1 MTTKKNLVKL
11 ALMSTLTAGIMSFS
25 FALTSCSDD
34 VLDNGSVEPVSAQQ
48 GDYSNYEPYGLTYH
62 NFDSDND
69 VQILNAD
76 TTEIA
81 VKKSLADKLGITNFE
96 NHPIGIWDS
105 PSHMAYGRK
114 GLKQELVGD
123 TYIIKV
129 GTVTTAELIGD
140 KAAQISTDL
149 YVNEDAQA
157 VATRAA
163 EDNIPEFAAKYVDE
177 NNMVHPAAILYT
189 DPYGYDK
196 EYHVDGDLPSASA
209 TRAAQSGEYQY
220 VTPEE
225 LLKSTRASIHPRI
238 LSINSELE
246 FDKKFQLGECE
257 GDSINVAGKIPV
269 EFNLNYFL
277 TLNGGIKWKGILPY
291 PTIKKFETGFD
302 GNFGFHPEF
311 TIGFSKEFKLPEDK
325 EKVKLASFR
334 GYTFTFVIGVIPVAV
349 TVNPNLYLKF
359 DASVKGSAHLKCKY
373 DYSNWFKAGCRYEGK
388 WSTFKEFEEIENEFT
403 MFQPELEFS
412 AEAGVG
418 LYLAADVKIYD
429 VAGPEIGVGPH
440 LGAEASI
447 KISPEGIDWNAEVK
461 LKVQA
466 WAGAKIEILGYEL
479 AEWHETFNIVGP
491 WTLLKFPSDGSEHK
505 CEGEVKKEKMKSQW
519 DEFVKVYTE
528 KYDTAFSN
536 RLSNVVLMHIE
547 GTDKT
552 YEDGLMDM
560 YSKFDFWMNPKTRDA
575 YIPGVKVLPVDINN
589 KETRDRFKEQFDR
602 LESEE
607 KQSSEKYWRRT
618 NWDQIK
624 KAFSENGV
632 ILSMKGIDKNWSDK
646 TLEDARQA
654 FNNKFN
660 REPKQTK
667 EDISWLL
674 DYYLKK
680 VDAKIAPDLKK
691 HQGII
696 NTVKTCD
703 KLQSLMKTA
712 DYNSMA
718 LNYAIWVTMKFNY
731 DINQLKAGVKD
742 AKMEKFAD
750 CINAYYITTLYNYK

>member
-1 MTTKKNLVKL
+1 MTTKKNLVKSMFMNIL
-11 ALMSTLTAGIMSFS
+11 AAGIFSFS
-25 FALTSCSDD
+25 FVFTSCNDD
-34 VLDNGSVEPVSAQQ
+34 DILDSGTAEPVSAQQ

-69 VQILNAD
+69 VQILDAD

-129 GTVTTAELIGD
+129 GKVTTAELIGD

-196 EYHVDGDLPSASA
+196 DYHLEGDMPSASA
-209 TRAAQSGEYQY
+209 TRAAQNGEYQY
-220 VTPEE
+220 ATPEE
-225 LLKSTRASIHPRI
+225 LLKDTRASIHPRI
-238 LSINSELE
+238 LSIDSELK
-246 FDKKFQLGECE
+246 FDKKFQLGKCE
-257 GDSINVAGKIPV
+257 GDSINIAGKIPV

-311 TIGFSKEFKLPEDK
+311 TIGFSKEFKLPDDK

-373 DYSNWFKAGCRYEGK
+373 DYSNRFKAGCRYEGE
-388 WSTFKEFEEIENEFT
+388 WSTFKEFEELENEFT
-403 MFQPELEFS
+403 LCRPELEFT

-418 LYLAADVKIYD
+418 LFLAADVKIYD
-429 VAGPEIGVGPH
+429 VVGPEIGVGPR

-447 KISPEGIDWNAEVK
+447 NINPEGIDWNAEVK
-461 LKVQA
+461 LTVQA

-479 AEWHETFNIVGP
+479 AEWHETFDIVGP
-491 WTLLKFPSDGSEHK
+491 WTLLKFPSDGTEHK
-505 CEGEVKKEKMKSQW
+505 SPKEKRSEYIETEIDKM
-519 DEFVKVYTE
+519 VKTINE
-528 KYDTAFSN
+528 KYDKTFMN
-536 RLSNVVLMHIE
+536 RIEQVIMMEMALYGGTHDEYLTKIYESFCDVLYGEMRNKMFDAAKNDPIKALEADADNAEVRQRINDWLKKKESSVKYNYEHKDAIE
-547 GTDKT
+547 
-552 YEDGLMDM
+552 YH
-560 YSKFDFWMNPKTRDA
+560 NQIRDA
-575 YIPGVKVLPVDINN
+575 VLSSPQILDEIRNNEYSYDYFEYAWRDFNNEFNRVPDINE
-589 KETRDRFKEQFDR
+589 KDFKWLIDRTT
-602 LESEE
+602 
-607 KQSSEKYWRRT
+607 KYYVKAM
-618 NWDQIK
+618 IGPASK
-624 KAFSENGV
+624 K
-632 ILSMKGIDKNWSDK
+632 
-646 TLEDARQA
+646 
-654 FNNKFN
+654 
-660 REPKQTK
+660 
-667 EDISWLL
+667 
-674 DYYLKK
+674 
-680 VDAKIAPDLKK
+680 
-691 HQGII
+691 
-696 NTVKTCD
+696 
-703 KLQSLMKTA
+703 
-712 DYNSMA
+712 
-718 LNYAIWVTMKFNY
+718 
-731 DINQLKAGVKD
+731 
-742 AKMEKFAD
+742 
-750 CINAYYITTLYNYK
+750 

>member
-1 MTTKKNLVKL
+1 MKKNSIMVKL
-11 ALMSTLTAGIMSFS
+11 ALMSTLTAGIFSFS

-34 VLDNGSVEPVSAQQ
+34 VLDNGTVEPVSAQQ

-123 TYIIKV
+123 IYIIKV
-129 GTVTTAELIGD
+129 GKVTTAELIGD

-196 EYHVDGDLPSASA
+196 DYHLEGDMPSASA
-209 TRAAQSGEYQY
+209 TRAAQTGEYQY
-220 VTPEE
+220 ATPEE
-225 LLKSTRASIHPRI
+225 LLKDTRASIHPRI
-238 LSINSELE
+238 LSIDSELK
-246 FDKKFQLGECE
+246 FDKKFQLGKCE
-257 GDSINVAGKIPV
+257 GDSINIAGKIPV

-277 TLNGGIKWKGILPY
+277 TLNAGIKWAGIIPY
-291 PTIKKFETGFD
+291 PAIKKFETGFD

-311 TIGFSKEFKLPEDK
+311 TIGFSKEFKLPDDK

-334 GYTFTFVIGVIPVAV
+334 GYTFTFVIGVIPVAI

-373 DYSNWFKAGCRYEGK
+373 DYSNRFKAGCRYEGK
-388 WSTFKEFEEIENEFT
+388 WSTFKEFEELENEFT
-403 MFQPELEFS
+403 LCRPELEFT

-418 LYLAADVKIYD
+418 LFLAADVKIYD
-429 VAGPEIGVGPH
+429 VVGPEIGVGPR

-447 KISPEGIDWNAEVK
+447 NINPEGIDWNAEVK
-461 LKVQA
+461 LTVQA

-479 AEWHETFNIVGP
+479 AEWHETFDIVGP
-491 WTLLKFPSDGSEHK
+491 WTLLKFPSDGTEHK
-505 CEGEVKKEKMKSQW
+505 SPAKKQEEFLLDTYVKMFNEI
-519 DEFVKVYTE
+519 DE
-528 KYDTAFSN
+528 KYDTTFLN
-536 RLSNVVLMHIE
+536 RLENVILIYTQMNNETREESYLGVYEAFDKKLDPEKYSMAKGRMKFKKYVLDANNE
-547 GTDKT
+547 
-552 YEDGLMDM
+552 E
-560 YSKFDFWMNPKTRDA
+560 TRA
-575 YIPGVKVLPVDINN
+575 KVLDIL
-589 KETRDRFKEQFDR
+589 KSIEEGAISSYDRYCKQKNIDEIMEI
-602 LESEE
+602 LKANEE
-607 KQSSEKYWRRT
+607 V
-618 NWDQIK
+618 K
-624 KAFSENGV
+624 KARGNMHNSLFEYELALALQDFRN
-632 ILSMKGIDKNWSDK
+632 
-646 TLEDARQA
+646 Q
-654 FNNKFN
+654 FNC
-660 REPKQTK
+660 EPQQTA
-667 EDISWLL
+667 E
-674 DYYLKK
+674 
-680 VDAKIAPDLKK
+680 DLKWLVERAIK
-691 HQGII
+691 HLSSPTI
-696 NTVKTCD
+696 N
-703 KLQSLMKTA
+703 
-712 DYNSMA
+712 
-718 LNYAIWVTMKFNY
+718 
-731 DINQLKAGVKD
+731 KACAPEK
-742 AKMEKFAD
+742 AKK
-750 CINAYYITTLYNYK
+750 

>member
-1 MTTKKNLVKL
+1 MKKNSIMVKQV
-11 ALMSTLTAGIMSFS
+11 LMSIVTAGIITFPFG
-25 FALTSCSDD
+25 FASCSDD
-34 VLDNGSVEPVSAQQ
+34 ALDNSMVEPVSAQQ

-62 NFDSDND
+62 NFDSEDD

-129 GTVTTAELIGD
+129 GKTTTAELIGD

-196 EYHVDGDLPSASA
+196 DYHLEGDMPSASA
-209 TRAAQSGEYQY
+209 TRAAQTGEYQY
-220 VTPEE
+220 ATPEE
-225 LLKSTRASIHPRI
+225 LLKDTRASIHPRI
-238 LSINSELE
+238 LSIDSELK
-246 FDKKFQLGECE
+246 FDKKFQLGKCE
-257 GDSINVAGKIPV
+257 GDSINIAGKIPV

-277 TLNGGIKWKGILPY
+277 TLNAGIKWAGIIPY

-311 TIGFSKEFKLPEDK
+311 TIGFSKEFKLPDDK

-373 DYSNWFKAGCRYEGK
+373 AYSNRFKAGCRYEGK
-388 WSTFKEFEEIENEFT
+388 WSTFKEFEELENEFT
-403 MFQPELEFS
+403 LCRPELEFS

-418 LYLAADVKIYD
+418 LFLAADVKIYD
-429 VAGPEIGVGPH
+429 VAGPEIGVGPR

-447 KISPEGIDWNAEVK
+447 NINPEGIDWNAEVK
-461 LKVQA
+461 LTVQA

-479 AEWHETFNIVGP
+479 AEWHTTFDIVGP
-491 WTLLKFPSDGSEHK
+491 WTLLKFPSDGTEHK
-505 CEGEVKKEKMKSQW
+505 SPAKKQEEFLLDTYVKMFNEI
-519 DEFVKVYTE
+519 DE
-528 KYDTAFSN
+528 KYDTTFLN
-536 RLSNVVLMHIE
+536 RLENAVLMRAE
-547 GTDKT
+547 V
-552 YEDGLMDM
+552 
-560 YSKFDFWMNPKTRDA
+560 NNQTRDEA
-575 YIPGVKVLPVDINN
+575 YLKVYEGFDRKLDPEKYSMAKGRMNFKKYVLDANNAETRAKVLDILKSIEEGAISNY
-589 KETRDRFKEQFDR
+589 DRYCKQKNIDEIMEI
-602 LESEE
+602 LMANEE
-607 KQSSEKYWRRT
+607 V
-618 NWDQIK
+618 K
-624 KAFSENGV
+624 KARGNMSN
-632 ILSMKGIDKNWSDK
+632 SMVEYEVGLAIQDFRN
-646 TLEDARQA
+646 Q
-654 FNNKFN
+654 FNC
-660 REPKQTK
+660 EPQQ
-667 EDISWLL
+667 
-674 DYYLKK
+674 K
-680 VDAKIAPDLKK
+680 VEDLKWLVERAIK
-691 HQGII
+691 HLSSPTI
-696 NTVKTCD
+696 NK
-703 KLQSLMKTA
+703 A
-712 DYNSMA
+712 
-718 LNYAIWVTMKFNY
+718 YAPE
-731 DINQLKAGVKD
+731 KAK
-742 AKMEKFAD
+742 K
-750 CINAYYITTLYNYK
+750 

>member
-1 MTTKKNLVKL
+1 MKKNSFLVKQV
-11 ALMSTLTAGIMSFS
+11 LMSIVTAGIFSFS

-34 VLDNGSVEPVSAQQ
+34 VNDLGTPGGEFETSTP
-48 GDYSNYEPYGLTYH
+48 GDYSQYEPYGLTYH
-62 NFDSDND
+62 NFDGEDD
-69 VQILNAD
+69 VQIMNAD

-96 NHPIGIWDS
+96 NHPLGIWDS
-105 PSHMAYGRK
+105 PSHLAYGRK
-114 GLKQELVGD
+114 ALEQQLVGD

-129 GTVTTAELIGD
+129 GKVTTAELIGD
-140 KAAQISTDL
+140 KAAQLSTDL

-163 EDNIPEFAAKYVDE
+163 SDDIPDFAAKYVD
-177 NNMVHPAAILYT
+177 NDNKIHPAAILYT

-196 EYHVDGDLPSASA
+196 EYHVDGDMPSASA

-246 FDKKFQLGECE
+246 FDKKFQLGKCE

-373 DYSNWFKAGCRYEGK
+373 DYSNRFKAGCRYEGK
-388 WSTFKEFEEIENEFT
+388 WSTFKEFEELENEFT

-418 LYLAADVKIYD
+418 LFLAADVKIYD
-429 VAGPEIGVGPH
+429 VVGPEIGVGPR

-447 KISPEGIDWNAEVK
+447 NINPNGIDWNAEVK
-461 LKVQA
+461 LTVQA

-479 AEWHETFNIVGP
+479 AEWHTTFDIVGP
-491 WTLLKFPSDGSEHK
+491 WTLLKFPSDGTEHK
-505 CEGEVKKEKMKSQW
+505 SPAKKQEEFLLDNYVKMFNEI
-519 DEFVKVYTE
+519 DE
-528 KYDTAFSN
+528 KYDTTFLN
-536 RLSNVVLMHIE
+536 RLENVILIYTQMNNETREESYLGVYESFDRKLDPEKYSMAKGRMKFKKYVLDANNE
-547 GTDKT
+547 
-552 YEDGLMDM
+552 E
-560 YSKFDFWMNPKTRDA
+560 TRA
-575 YIPGVKVLPVDINN
+575 KVLDIL
-589 KETRDRFKEQFDR
+589 KSME
-602 LESEE
+602 ESAASSYNLYCQRKNIDEIYDILKANEE
-607 KQSSEKYWRRT
+607 
-618 NWDQIK
+618 IK
-624 KAFSENGV
+624 KF
-632 ILSMKGIDKNWSDK
+632 KGKMIDAQFEYELALALQDFRN
-646 TLEDARQA
+646 Q
-654 FNNKFN
+654 FNC
-660 REPKQTK
+660 EPQQ
-667 EDISWLL
+667 
-674 DYYLKK
+674 K
-680 VDAKIAPDLKK
+680 VEDLKWLVERAIK
-691 HQGII
+691 HLSSPTI
-696 NTVKTCD
+696 N
-703 KLQSLMKTA
+703 
-712 DYNSMA
+712 
-718 LNYAIWVTMKFNY
+718 
-731 DINQLKAGVKD
+731 KASAPEK
-742 AKMEKFAD
+742 AKK
-750 CINAYYITTLYNYK
+750 

>member
-1 MTTKKNLVKL
+1 
-11 ALMSTLTAGIMSFS
+11 MSIVTAGIFSFS

-34 VLDNGSVEPVSAQQ
+34 VNDLGTPGGEFETSAP
-48 GDYSNYEPYGLTYH
+48 GDYSQYEPYGLTYH
-62 NFDSDND
+62 NFDGEDD
-69 VQILNAD
+69 VQIMYAD

-96 NHPIGIWDS
+96 NHPLGIWDS
-105 PSHMAYGRK
+105 PSHLAYGRK
-114 GLKQELVGD
+114 ALEQQLVGD

-129 GTVTTAELIGD
+129 GKVTTAELIGD
-140 KAAQISTDL
+140 KAAQLSTDL

-163 EDNIPEFAAKYVDE
+163 DNNIPDFAAKYVD
-177 NNMVHPAAILYT
+177 NDNKIHPAAILYT

-246 FDKKFQLGECE
+246 FDKKFQLGKCE

-373 DYSNWFKAGCRYEGK
+373 DYSNRFKAGCRYEGK
-388 WSTFKEFEEIENEFT
+388 WSTFKEFEELENEFT

-418 LYLAADVKIYD
+418 LFLAADVKIYD
-429 VAGPEIGVGPH
+429 VAGPEIGVGPR

-447 KISPEGIDWNAEVK
+447 NINPNGIDWNAEVK
-461 LKVQA
+461 LTVQA

-479 AEWHETFNIVGP
+479 AEWHETFDIVGP
-491 WTLLKFPSDGSEHK
+491 WTLLKFPSDGTEHK
-505 CEGEVKKEKMKSQW
+505 SPAKKQEEFLLDTYVKMFNEI
-519 DEFVKVYTE
+519 DE
-528 KYDTAFSN
+528 KYDTTFLN
-536 RLSNVVLMHIE
+536 RFENVLLMRAE
-547 GTDKT
+547 RNKWTREQT
-552 YEDGLMDM
+552 Y
-560 YSKFDFWMNPKTRDA
+560 
-575 YIPGVKVLPVDINN
+575 
-589 KETRDRFKEQFDR
+589 
-602 LESEE
+602 
-607 KQSSEKYWRRT
+607 
-618 NWDQIK
+618 
-624 KAFSENGV
+624 
-632 ILSMKGIDKNWSDK
+632 
-646 TLEDARQA
+646 
-654 FNNKFN
+654 
-660 REPKQTK
+660 
-667 EDISWLL
+667 
-674 DYYLKK
+674 
-680 VDAKIAPDLKK
+680 
-691 HQGII
+691 
-696 NTVKTCD
+696 
-703 KLQSLMKTA
+703 LQ
-712 DYNSMA
+712 
-718 LNYAIWVTMKFNY
+718 
-731 DINQLKAGVKD
+731 
-742 AKMEKFAD
+742 
-750 CINAYYITTLYNYK
+750 LYE

>member
-11 ALMSTLTAGIMSFS
+11 ALMSTLTAGIFSFS

-34 VLDNGSVEPVSAQQ
+34 ELDNGMVEPVSAQQ

-96 NHPIGIWDS
+96 NHPLGIWDS
-105 PSHMAYGRK
+105 PNHMAYGRK

-129 GTVTTAELIGD
+129 GKATTAELIGD

-163 EDNIPEFAAKYVDE
+163 EDNIPDFAAKYVDD
-177 NNMVHPAAILYT
+177 NNKIHPAVILYT
-189 DPYGYDK
+189 DAYGYDK
-196 EYHVDGDLPSASA
+196 DCDLPGDQPSASA

-220 VTPEE
+220 VTAEE
-225 LLKSTRASIHPRI
+225 LLKSTRASIHPTI
-238 LSINSELE
+238 LSLNSKLPFEHKI
-246 FDKKFQLGECE
+246 DMGD
-257 GDSINVAGKIPV
+257 GDSISIKGDIPV
-269 EFNLNYFL
+269 DFCLNYFL
-277 TLNGGIKWKGILPY
+277 TLNAGIKWAGIIPY
-291 PTIKKFETGFD
+291 PAIKKFETGFD

-311 TIGFSKEFKLPEDK
+311 TIGFSQEFKLPKDK
-325 EKVKLASFR
+325 EKVKIGHFK
-334 GYTFTFVIGVIPVAV
+334 GYTFTFMIGVIPVAV

-359 DASVKGSAHLKCKY
+359 DASVTGSAHLKCEY
-373 DYSNWFKAGCRYEGK
+373 DYSNWFKAGVRYDGD
-388 WSTFKEFEEIENEFT
+388 WHTFSEFEEIENEFT
-403 MFQPELEFS
+403 LFQPELEFT
-412 AEAGVG
+412 AGAGVG

-447 KISPEGIDWNAEVK
+447 KISPKGIDWNAEVK

-519 DEFVKVYTE
+519 DEFVKVYNE
-528 KYDTAFSN
+528 KYDTAFIN
-536 RLSNVVLMHIE
+536 RLSNVILMNIE

>member
-1 MTTKKNLVKL
+1 MKKNSIMVKTL
-11 ALMSTLTAGIMSFS
+11 LMSILTAGIFSFS

-34 VLDNGSVEPVSAQQ
+34 ALDNGTVEPVSAQQ

-62 NFDSDND
+62 NFDSEDD

-123 TYIIKV
+123 IYIIKV
-129 GTVTTAELIGD
+129 GKVTTAELIGD

-196 EYHVDGDLPSASA
+196 DYHVEGDMPSASA
-209 TRAAQSGEYQY
+209 TRAAQTGEYQY
-220 VTPEE
+220 ATPEE
-225 LLKSTRASIHPRI
+225 LLKDTRASIHPRI
-238 LSINSELE
+238 LSIDSELK
-246 FDKKFQLGECE
+246 FDKKFQLGKCE
-257 GDSINVAGKIPV
+257 GDSINIAGKIPV

-277 TLNGGIKWKGILPY
+277 TLNGGIKWAGIIPY

-311 TIGFSKEFKLPEDK
+311 TIGFSKEFKLPDDK

-373 DYSNWFKAGCRYEGK
+373 DYSNRFKAGCRYEGK
-388 WSTFKEFEEIENEFT
+388 WSTFKEFEELENEFT
-403 MFQPELEFS
+403 LCRPELEFT

-418 LYLAADVKIYD
+418 LFLAADVKIYD
-429 VAGPEIGVGPH
+429 VVGPEIGVGPR

-447 KISPEGIDWNAEVK
+447 NINPEGIDWNAEVK
-461 LKVQA
+461 LTVQA

-479 AEWHETFNIVGP
+479 AEWHETFDIVGP

-505 CEGEVKKEKMKSQW
+505 SFKEKRSEYIETEIDKM
-519 DEFVKVYTE
+519 VKTINE
-528 KYDTAFSN
+528 KYDKTFMN
-536 RLSNVVLMHIE
+536 RIE
-547 GTDKT
+547 
-552 YEDGLMDM
+552 
-560 YSKFDFWMNPKTRDA
+560 
-575 YIPGVKVLPVDINN
+575 
-589 KETRDRFKEQFDR
+589 Q
-602 LESEE
+602 
-607 KQSSEKYWRRT
+607 
-618 NWDQIK
+618 
-624 KAFSENGV
+624 V
-632 ILSMKGIDKNWSDK
+632 IMM
-646 TLEDARQA
+646 E
-654 FNNKFN
+654 
-660 REPKQTK
+660 
-667 EDISWLL
+667 
-674 DYYLKK
+674 
-680 VDAKIAPDLKK
+680 
-691 HQGII
+691 
-696 NTVKTCD
+696 
-703 KLQSLMKTA
+703 
-712 DYNSMA
+712 MA
-718 LNYAIWVTMKFNY
+718 LYGGTHDEYLTKIYESFCDVLYGEMRNKMFDAAKNDPITALEADADNAEVRQRINDWLKRKESSVKFNY
-731 DINQLKAGVKD
+731 EHKDAIEYHNQIRDAVLSSPQIHAEVRNNEYSYDYFEYAWRDFNNEFNRVPDINEKDFKWLIDRTTKYYVKAMIGPASK
-742 AKMEKFAD
+742 K
-750 CINAYYITTLYNYK
+750 

>member
-1 MTTKKNLVKL
+1 MKKNSVLVKQV
-11 ALMSTLTAGIMSFS
+11 LMSILTAGIFSFS

-34 VLDNGSVEPVSAQQ
+34 EFTNNVNNTEEGSDKI
-48 GDYSNYEPYGLTYH
+48 GNYADFEPYGLTYH
-62 NFDSDND
+62 NFDGEDD
-69 VQILNAD
+69 VKIMNAD

-105 PSHMAYGRK
+105 PSHLAYGRK
-114 GLKQELVGD
+114 ALEQQLVGD
-123 TYIIKV
+123 TYILKV
-129 GTVTTAELIGD
+129 GKVTTAELIGD

-149 YVNEDAQA
+149 YVNNDAQA

-163 EDNIPEFAAKYVDE
+163 DNDIPEFAAKYVDD

-196 EYHVDGDLPSASA
+196 DYHVDGDMPSASA

-225 LLKSTRASIHPRI
+225 LLKDTRASIHPRI
-238 LSINSELE
+238 LSIDSELE
-246 FDKKFQLGECE
+246 FDKKFQLGKCE

-373 DYSNWFKAGCRYEGK
+373 DYSNRFKAGCRYEGK
-388 WSTFKEFEEIENEFT
+388 WSTFKEFEELENEFT

-418 LYLAADVKIYD
+418 LFLAADVKIYD
-429 VAGPEIGVGPH
+429 VAGPEIGVGPR

-447 KISPEGIDWNAEVK
+447 NINPNGIDWNAEVK
-461 LKVQA
+461 LTVQA

-479 AEWHETFNIVGP
+479 AEWHTTFDIVGP
-491 WTLLKFPSDGSEHK
+491 WTLLKFPSDGTEHK
-505 CEGEVKKEKMKSQW
+505 SPAKKQEEFLLDTYVKMFNEI
-519 DEFVKVYTE
+519 DE
-528 KYDTAFSN
+528 KYDTTFLN
-536 RLSNVVLMHIE
+536 RLENAVLMRAE
-547 GTDKT
+547 V
-552 YEDGLMDM
+552 
-560 YSKFDFWMNPKTRDA
+560 NNQTRDEA
-575 YIPGVKVLPVDINN
+575 YLKVYEGFDRKLDPEKYSMAKGRMNFKKYVLDANNAETRAKVLEILKSIEEGAISNY
-589 KETRDRFKEQFDR
+589 DRYCKQKNIDEIMEI
-602 LESEE
+602 LMANEE
-607 KQSSEKYWRRT
+607 V
-618 NWDQIK
+618 K
-624 KAFSENGV
+624 KARGNMSN
-632 ILSMKGIDKNWSDK
+632 SMVEYEVGLAIQDFRN
-646 TLEDARQA
+646 Q
-654 FNNKFN
+654 FNC
-660 REPKQTK
+660 EPQQTA
-667 EDISWLL
+667 E
-674 DYYLKK
+674 
-680 VDAKIAPDLKK
+680 DLKWLVERAIK
-691 HQGII
+691 HLSSPTI
-696 NTVKTCD
+696 NKV
-703 KLQSLMKTA
+703 
-712 DYNSMA
+712 
-718 LNYAIWVTMKFNY
+718 YAPE
-731 DINQLKAGVKD
+731 KAK
-742 AKMEKFAD
+742 K
-750 CINAYYITTLYNYK
+750 

>member
-1 MTTKKNLVKL
+1 MKKNSIMVKQV
-11 ALMSTLTAGIMSFS
+11 LMSIVTAGIITFPFG
-25 FALTSCSDD
+25 FASCSDD
-34 VLDNGSVEPVSAQQ
+34 ALDNGMVEPISAQQ

-62 NFDSDND
+62 NFDSEDD

-123 TYIIKV
+123 IYIIKV
-129 GTVTTAELIGD
+129 GKVTTAELIGD

-196 EYHVDGDLPSASA
+196 DYHLEGDMPSASA
-209 TRAAQSGEYQY
+209 TRAAQTGEYQY
-220 VTPEE
+220 ATPEE
-225 LLKSTRASIHPRI
+225 LLKDTRASIHPRI
-238 LSINSELE
+238 LSIDSELK
-246 FDKKFQLGECE
+246 FDKKFQLGKCE
-257 GDSINVAGKIPV
+257 GNSINIAGKIPV

-277 TLNGGIKWKGILPY
+277 TLNAGIKWAGIIPY

-311 TIGFSKEFKLPEDK
+311 TIGFSKEFKLPDDK

-373 DYSNWFKAGCRYEGK
+373 DYSNRFKAGCRYEGK
-388 WSTFKEFEEIENEFT
+388 WSTFKEFEELENEFT

-418 LYLAADVKIYD
+418 LFLAADVKIYD
-429 VAGPEIGVGPH
+429 VVGPEIGVGPR

-447 KISPEGIDWNAEVK
+447 NINPNGIDWNAEVK
-461 LKVQA
+461 LTVQA

-479 AEWHETFNIVGP
+479 AEWHTTFDIVGP
-491 WTLLKFPSDGSEHK
+491 WTLLKFPSDGTEHK
-505 CEGEVKKEKMKSQW
+505 SPAKKQEEYLLDTYVKMFNEI
-519 DEFVKVYTE
+519 DE
-528 KYDTAFSN
+528 KYDTTFLN
-536 RLSNVVLMHIE
+536 RLENAVLMRAE
-547 GTDKT
+547 V
-552 YEDGLMDM
+552 
-560 YSKFDFWMNPKTRDA
+560 NNQTRDEA
-575 YIPGVKVLPVDINN
+575 YLKVYEGFDRKLDPEKYSMAKGRMNFKKYVLDANNAETRAKVLETLKSIEEGAISNYDRYCKQKNIDEIMEILMANEEVKKARGNMSNSMVEYEVGLAIQDFRNQFNCEPQQTAEDLKWLVERAIKHLSSPTNN
-589 KETRDRFKEQFDR
+589 KVYAP
-602 LESEE
+602 E
-607 KQSSEKYWRRT
+607 KA
-618 NWDQIK
+618 K
-624 KAFSENGV
+624 K
-632 ILSMKGIDKNWSDK
+632 
-646 TLEDARQA
+646 
-654 FNNKFN
+654 
-660 REPKQTK
+660 
-667 EDISWLL
+667 
-674 DYYLKK
+674 
-680 VDAKIAPDLKK
+680 
-691 HQGII
+691 
-696 NTVKTCD
+696 
-703 KLQSLMKTA
+703 
-712 DYNSMA
+712 
-718 LNYAIWVTMKFNY
+718 
-731 DINQLKAGVKD
+731 
-742 AKMEKFAD
+742 
-750 CINAYYITTLYNYK
+750 

>member
-1 MTTKKNLVKL
+1 MKKNSIMVKQV
-11 ALMSTLTAGIMSFS
+11 LMSILTAGIFSFS
-25 FALTSCSDD
+25 FGFTSCSDD
-34 VLDNGSVEPVSAQQ
+34 VLDNGTVEPVSAQQ

-62 NFDSDND
+62 NFDSEDD

-129 GTVTTAELIGD
+129 GKVTTAELIGD
-140 KAAQISTDL
+140 KAAQLSTDL
-149 YVNEDAQA
+149 YVNNDAQA

-196 EYHVDGDLPSASA
+196 DYHLEGDMPSASA
-209 TRAAQSGEYQY
+209 TRAAQTGEYQY
-220 VTPEE
+220 ATPEE
-225 LLKSTRASIHPRI
+225 LLKDTRASIHPRI
-238 LSINSELE
+238 LSIDSELK
-246 FDKKFQLGECE
+246 FDKKFQLGKCE
-257 GDSINVAGKIPV
+257 GDSINIAGKIPV

-277 TLNGGIKWKGILPY
+277 TLNGGIKWAGIIPY

-311 TIGFSKEFKLPEDK
+311 TIGFSKEFKLPDDK

-373 DYSNWFKAGCRYEGK
+373 DYSNRFKAGCRYEGK
-388 WSTFKEFEEIENEFT
+388 WSTFKEFEELENEFT

-418 LYLAADVKIYD
+418 LFLAADVKIYD
-429 VAGPEIGVGPH
+429 VAGPEIGVGPR

-447 KISPEGIDWNAEVK
+447 NINPNGIDWNAEVK
-461 LKVQA
+461 LTVQA

-479 AEWHETFNIVGP
+479 AEWHTTFDIVGP
-491 WTLLKFPSDGSEHK
+491 WTLLKFPSDGTEHK
-505 CEGEVKKEKMKSQW
+505 SPAKKQEEFLLDTYVKMFNEI
-519 DEFVKVYTE
+519 DE
-528 KYDTAFSN
+528 KYDTTFLN
-536 RLSNVVLMHIE
+536 RLENAVLMRAE
-547 GTDKT
+547 V
-552 YEDGLMDM
+552 
-560 YSKFDFWMNPKTRDA
+560 NNQTRDEA
-575 YIPGVKVLPVDINN
+575 YLKVYEGFDRKLDPEKYSMAKGRMNFKKYVLDANNAETRAKVLEILKSIEEGAISNYDRYCKQKNIDEIMEILMANEELKKLMTVKNADLVYRGYVFKSI
-589 KETRDRFKEQFDR
+589 TSFRDQ
-602 LESEE
+602 
-607 KQSSEKYWRRT
+607 
-618 NWDQIK
+618 
-624 KAFSENGV
+624 
-632 ILSMKGIDKNWSDK
+632 
-646 TLEDARQA
+646 
-654 FNNKFN
+654 FN
-660 REPKQTK
+660 REPKQ
-667 EDISWLL
+667 
-674 DYYLKK
+674 
-680 VDAKIAPDLKK
+680 DADDLKWLIEESIK
-691 HQGII
+691 QLK
-696 NTVKTCD
+696 TVK
-703 KLQSLMKTA
+703 L
-712 DYNSMA
+712 
-718 LNYAIWVTMKFNY
+718 
-731 DINQLKAGVKD
+731 
-742 AKMEKFAD
+742 
-750 CINAYYITTLYNYK
+750 